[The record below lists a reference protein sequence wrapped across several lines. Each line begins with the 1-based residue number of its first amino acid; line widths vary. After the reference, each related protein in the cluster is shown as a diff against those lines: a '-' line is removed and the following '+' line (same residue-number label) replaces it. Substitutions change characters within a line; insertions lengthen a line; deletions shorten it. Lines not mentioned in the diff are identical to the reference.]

1 VSRAGVV
8 LLQGMNSTSF
18 ENWSTT
24 TRIKS
29 NPFDNGRSVV
39 KSAVTSVQ
47 GISGNSSGR
56 SFPGGARLYGFI
68 RAHLSHLFVYSL
80 TNVPIPGQV

>member
-1 VSRAGVV
+1 VSRVVVV

-18 ENWSTT
+18 ENRSIT
-24 TRIKS
+24 TRIKL
-29 NPFDNGRSVV
+29 NLFDNGRSVV

-47 GISGNSSGR
+47 GISGNSRGR
-56 SFPGGARLYGFI
+56 SFPGGARLDGFI

-80 TNVPIPGQV
+80 MNVPIPGQV